1 MKKYKKILLIISIIV
16 VLVLSIV
23 GFLTIKK
30 GKALYEVKTYYGEK
44 IENYDTNKNAFII
57 EKKDDNNEIWTLLIP
72 ICTVVLFIVIVAH
85 KKELK

>member
-1 MKKYKKILLIISIIV
+1 MNNHID
-16 VLVLSIV
+16 
-23 GFLTIKK
+23 
-30 GKALYEVKTYYGEK
+30 
-44 IENYDTNKNAFII
+44 ENSI